1 MTQNQRALAIMT
13 NTHTDK
19 RSSLRRSLHRSA
31 KVTCESQGCVDQI
44 ALIRDVSGDG
54 LFFYCKLKPQVGEE
68 LTVVFNMPIENKN
81 FRVTFKGRVVRVEKC
96 EGTLFGLAAQL
107 APDSQHNGSSH
118 LINEA

>member
-13 NTHTDK
+13 NTHSDK
-19 RSSLRRSLHRSA
+19 RSSVRRSLHRSA
-31 KVTCESQGCVDQI
+31 KVTCEGQGCVDQI

-54 LFFYCKLKPQVGEE
+54 IFFYCKLKPQVGEE

-81 FRVTFKGRVVRVEKC
+81 FRVTFTGCVVRVEKC

-107 APDSQHNGSSH
+107 APDSQQNGSSRQIH
-118 LINEA
+118 EA